1 MNIQVY
7 LIVMSVCFLGAII
20 FTCVFSRNA
29 YKEFYSSQL
38 KFDIGFNEMIE
49 GENRLKDFLQNNN
62 ININGNVVQSVAQKL
77 EVEIGGSSDTIK
89 NNAELTTV
97 DNKKIVILKSGL
109 NEQEKLFCLAHECA
123 HLINGDPVPQT
134 RPDRKDKDIIE
145 QKADYLAAAM
155 IMPRERVR
163 KFLVEHDYENV
174 SASKKMKLIDQM
186 CKDYNVTDV
195 VVMRRIREVT
205 KLEQRNQ
212 ELI

>member
-1 MNIQVY
+1 MNIQIY

-20 FTCVFSRNA
+20 FTCAFSRNA
-29 YKEFYSSQL
+29 YKKFYSSQL
-38 KFDIGFNEMIE
+38 KFDIGFNDMVESE
-49 GENRLKDFLQNNN
+49 GRLKDFLLNNN

-77 EVEIGGSSDTIK
+77 EVEIGGISDVIK
-89 NNAELTTV
+89 NNAELTIV
-97 DNKKIVILKSGL
+97 DNKRIVILKSGL

-163 KFLVEHDYENV
+163 KFLEEHNYQNASV
-174 SASKKMKLIDQM
+174 SKKGKLIDQM
-186 CKDYNVTDV
+186 CRDYNVTDV

>member
-1 MNIQVY
+1 M
-7 LIVMSVCFLGAII
+7 
-20 FTCVFSRNA
+20 
-29 YKEFYSSQL
+29 
-38 KFDIGFNEMIE
+38 
-49 GENRLKDFLQNNN
+49 
-62 ININGNVVQSVAQKL
+62 
-77 EVEIGGSSDTIK
+77 
-89 NNAELTTV
+89 
-97 DNKKIVILKSGL
+97 
-109 NEQEKLFCLAHECA
+109 
-123 HLINGDPVPQT
+123 INGDPVPQT

-205 KLEQRNQ
+205 ELEQRNQ
-212 ELI
+212 ELV